1 MDCNLAR
8 LPWIDYSAPTTVA
21 SMGTKLASKWARVF
35 STPNHES
42 SAKAHSKHRATEL
55 TVAAVMSWLSA
66 LCSLGSGRIATR
78 LLNKVR
84 CISVQMSPF
93 EMR

>member
-8 LPWIDYSAPTTVA
+8 LPWIDYNAPTTVA

-35 STPNHES
+35 STPNHGS
-42 SAKAHSKHRATEL
+42 SAKTHSKHRATEL
-55 TVAAVMSWLSA
+55 TGAAVMRWLGA
-66 LCSLGSGRIATR
+66 LCSLRSGRRATR
-78 LLNKVR
+78 LLNKLR
-84 CISVQMSPF
+84 CTTVQMSPF